1 VVGNGSQRGLADLVA
16 GKAQIAMISAPLA
29 EEVARLNA
37 AQPGSIDPTHLNS
50 HVIGESRVAFMV
62 HPSNPVRSL
71 SNAQLADVLT
81 GKIGNW
87 KEIGGADHPIMVVAA
102 QPGDGV
108 RTLVEDRL
116 LKGSALTKETRAMQ
130 NAPQITKVV
139 EQVPGAIGLYTAA
152 ALVSS
157 VAELKTDTPIVQP
170 LILVTLGEESSEIR
184 RVIGAV
190 ELAAKH

>member
-1 VVGNGSQRGLADLVA
+1 
-16 GKAQIAMISAPLA
+16 
-29 EEVARLNA
+29 
-37 AQPGSIDPTHLNS
+37 
-50 HVIGESRVAFMV
+50 MV
-62 HPSNPVRSL
+62 HPGNPVRSL

-81 GKIGNW
+81 GKIRNW
-87 KEIGGADHPIMVVAA
+87 KEIGGTDRPVMVVAA

-116 LKGSALTKETRAMQ
+116 LKGGALTKETRVMQ

-139 EQVPGAIGLYTAA
+139 EQVPGAIGLYTAS

-184 RVIGAV
+184 QVIGAV